1 MIAPRL
7 VWMPPDFDVAYVS
20 KSDYDELQNQV
31 DRAFSMLEANGVP
44 RTRAKYVSNG
54 IDVLATRFS
63 KQVNELQ
70 QSNIH
75 NVELTATEY
84 AEYILD
90 HYDRKS
96 RKDRKLL
103 GKHLAEWADRRYRDA
118 APIPSI
124 KITNE
129 MAYAFH
135 RAITDSDL
143 GSDDVAEIKKGLAAA
158 LANYAVPIPPTVTP
172 SQQKVLSAVDTLLAT
187 FDSGYHPELNLI
199 RDFMLARPDAPIPT
213 TGETK

>member
-20 KSDYDELQNQV
+20 KSDYDELKAKLTATQSELAKIYATEPV
-31 DRAFSMLEANGVP
+31 AVYEGVEFSRYTLRWVNG
-44 RTRAKYVSNG
+44 
-54 IDVLATRFS
+54 DLAVGTNFYAAPIPPT
-63 KQVNELQ
+63 E
-70 QSNIH
+70 
-75 NVELTATEY
+75 VEPATEY

-118 APIPSI
+118 A
-124 KITNE
+124 
-129 MAYAFH
+129 
-135 RAITDSDL
+135 
-143 GSDDVAEIKKGLAAA
+143 
-158 LANYAVPIPPTVTP
+158 PIPPTVTP

>member
-1 MIAPRL
+1 MTDEEISKLWLNHYPSANDFARAIIAARDEELRKQEPVGFGCFDPAGFLDQDL
-7 VWMPPDFDVAYVS
+7 VGTEADCIFWRDSPDATNKWTVKALFTAPIPPT
-20 KSDYDELQNQV
+20 E
-31 DRAFSMLEANGVP
+31 
-44 RTRAKYVSNG
+44 
-54 IDVLATRFS
+54 
-63 KQVNELQ
+63 
-70 QSNIH
+70 
-75 NVELTATEY
+75 VEPATEY

-118 APIPSI
+118 A
-124 KITNE
+124 
-129 MAYAFH
+129 
-135 RAITDSDL
+135 
-143 GSDDVAEIKKGLAAA
+143 
-158 LANYAVPIPPTVTP
+158 PIPPTVTP